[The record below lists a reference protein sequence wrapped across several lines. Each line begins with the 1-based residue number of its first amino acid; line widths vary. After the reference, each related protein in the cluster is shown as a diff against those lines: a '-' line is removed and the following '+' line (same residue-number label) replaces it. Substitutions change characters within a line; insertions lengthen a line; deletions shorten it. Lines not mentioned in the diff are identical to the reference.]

1 VTVRAARVRWAIL
14 GLLIAPAA
22 DTGAQIGPPVAT
34 VTPVVAAD
42 GAEAGQ
48 AARVAL
54 RVLLPDGLHA
64 NSNRPRDPLLIPMVL
79 TVAAP
84 HGITV
89 EEIVYPHPTD
99 LVQAGIEQPLS
110 VFERD
115 FTLGVALRIGA
126 DVPPGDVTV
135 PVTLRYQACDETMCY
150 LPATV
155 DSAWTLR
162 IVTPGTKVSAANDVL
177 FSAIAFGSGE
187 APTAAVAVPAA
198 EVAETGDG
206 NAAAALARFRILG
219 TTAGYLGTEDFLR
232 FIENS
237 ETGVVERGWFEGR
250 GPLAILLIVLV
261 GGLALNLTPC
271 VLPLIPVNLAIIG
284 AGSQA
289 GSRGRGFLLG
299 AAYGSAMALVYGGLG
314 LIVILTASTF
324 GAINASPW
332 FNLGIAVL
340 FVVLALAMFDII
352 VIDFSRL
359 SSRFSVREA
368 GRGTFLVAFGMGA
381 VAALLAGACVAP
393 VVIQVVL
400 FSSHLYAT
408 GTAAA
413 LALPFLL
420 GVGMALPWPVAGAG
434 LAALPR
440 PGEWMTRVKQVFGV
454 FILGTAVYYG
464 YLAYGLFENRRVNA
478 ADVEASVAE
487 KLKEGWHADLAG
499 GLAIAERERKP
510 VLIDLWATWCKNCL
524 IMDRTTLADPAVA
537 AALDGYVRIKFQA
550 ESPDQPIVGD
560 VMGRLGAIGLPTY
573 AILQPN

>member
-1 VTVRAARVRWAIL
+1 VRAARLRWAIC
-14 GLLIAPAA
+14 GLLLAPAA
-22 DTGAQIGPPVAT
+22 EGGAQIGPPVAG
-34 VTPVVAAD
+34 VTPLVAQD
-42 GAEAGQ
+42 GVEAGQ
-48 AARVAL
+48 TARVAL

-79 TVAAP
+79 TVAP
-84 HGITV
+84 PQGLTV
-89 EEIVYPHPTD
+89 VEIVYPQPTD

-115 FTLGVALRIGA
+115 FALGVTLRIGA
-126 DVPPGDVTV
+126 DVPPGEVTV

-162 IVTPGTKVSAANDVL
+162 VVPRGTKVGVLNDAW
-177 FSAIAFGSGE
+177 FAGIAFGSGE
-187 APTAAVAVPAA
+187 APPTGAVTTAPRAATMPGDGDAVA
-198 EVAETGDG
+198 
-206 NAAAALARFRILG
+206 ALGRFRILG
-219 TTAGYLGTEDFLR
+219 TAAGYLGTEDFLR
-232 FIENS
+232 FIANTEA
-237 ETGVVERGWFEGR
+237 GVAERGWFEGR

-271 VLPLIPVNLAIIG
+271 VLPLVPVNLAIIG

-299 AAYGSAMALVYGGLG
+299 AAYGSAMALVYGALG

-332 FNLGIAVL
+332 FNLAIAVL
-340 FVVLALAMFDII
+340 FVVLALAMFDI
-352 VIDFSRL
+352 VAIDFSRL
-359 SSRFSVREA
+359 SGRFSVREA

-408 GTAAA
+408 GTPAA

-420 GVGMALPWPVAGAG
+420 GVGMALPWPIAGAG
-434 LAALPR
+434 IAALPR
-440 PGEWMTRVKQVFGV
+440 PGAWMTRVKQAFGV

-464 YLAYGLFENRRVNA
+464 YLAYTLFENRWVDA

-487 KLKEGWHADLAG
+487 KLKEGWHADLAD
-499 GLAIAERERKP
+499 GLAIAELDGKP

-524 IMDRTTLADPAVA
+524 TMDRTTLADPAVV

-560 VMGRLGAIGLPTY
+560 VMRHLGAIGLPTY